1 MLMEENNMIEQ
12 FKTVQAALDYIAPFE
27 KWKDY
32 SSTFEK
38 YIDENLETYKNQHTE
53 EYEKLKGDVIKYL
66 TGKGTT
72 WEKGQCSDHKNWHS
86 HINHEVFSSLVELA
100 NVTNSISGLERL
112 DEINKERFD
121 SLVSWIYNRAILNII
136 TGLKE
141 KDFIPDENKESIEN
155 NADKIVRQLK
165 CFKLKFKDE
174 FDAKYKK
181 EKGIEKIPEEKN
193 SPDTNKFNFWN
204 MMEANDFIK
213 CLDDYINSK
222 DRENHLLKKLFSFDY
237 FYPYTITQENLLN

>member
-1 MLMEENNMIEQ
+1 MLNFMLMEENNMIEQ

-53 EYEKLKGDVIKYL
+53 EYKKIKDDVIKYL
-66 TGKGTT
+66 TKKGTT
-72 WEKGQCSDHKNWHS
+72 WEKGQFSDHKNWHS

-121 SLVSWIYNRAILNII
+121 SLVSWIYDRAILNII
-136 TGLKE
+136 TGLK
-141 KDFIPDENKESIEN
+141 KNDFIPDENKESIEN

-181 EKGIEKIPEEKN
+181 GKDIEKITEPHVNIDKGKL
-193 SPDTNKFNFWN
+193 SFWN
-204 MMEANDFIK
+204 MIEANDFIK
-213 CLDDYINSK
+213 YLDDYISSE
-222 DRENHLLKKLFSFDY
+222 DR
-237 FYPYTITQENLLN
+237 